1 MNADFWPAASQMNLR
16 IIFWLSL
23 VSVAAG
29 GLSLAVEL
37 VVLTV
42 AAPLWVSTGSR
53 VHRPSSCEAQA

>member
-42 AAPLWVSTGSR
+42 AAPFVGE
-53 VHRPSSCEAQA
+53 HGF